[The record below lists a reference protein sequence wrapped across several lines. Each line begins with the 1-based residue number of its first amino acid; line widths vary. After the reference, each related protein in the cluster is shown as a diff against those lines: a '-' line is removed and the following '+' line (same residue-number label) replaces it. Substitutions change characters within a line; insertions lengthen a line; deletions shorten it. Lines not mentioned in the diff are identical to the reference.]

1 LPCAALQVS
10 SSDIH
15 EAEHGLP
22 VRRSS
27 PLIFAV
33 ASTSWLSVVR
43 GAGLV
48 ERRGLNRAHSV
59 TFLKRLYSY
68 YRAALEP
75 IGKELIVFG
84 CHIDHA
90 ACDSNCGSYVNA

>member
-1 LPCAALQVS
+1 MLPYRLPLPKSAKRNLAFLCG
-10 SSDIH
+10 
-15 EAEHGLP
+15 EAP
-22 VRRSS
+22 